1 MYYII
6 EIQQYKDGTYGH
18 LVHWAETR
26 NQGESKYHEVL
37 AAAAVSDLPSHSAT
51 LLDGEGNINM
61 CCCYKHPQPIGGT
74 SE

>member
-26 NQGESKYHEVL
+26 NQGESKYYEVL

-51 LLDGEGNINM
+51 LIDSEGVAWM
-61 CCCYKHPQPIGGT
+61 SKCYKHEQQPEEA